1 MVDGKYWNQKIETMP
16 RADIKKHQLQ
26 KLKELVKY
34 CYENSSFYR
43 KKFDGVGL
51 KPEDIQTLE
60 DLKKIPFTVK
70 TDLKDN
76 YPYGMVTTKPEE
88 IVEIHAS
95 SGTTGNPIVGAYT
108 KNDMDVWSELMA
120 RCLYTA
126 GSRKQDIIHV
136 SYGYGLFTGGLGMH
150 YGIQKLGARVVPASG
165 GMTQR
170 QIKLMKDLGTTILAC
185 TPSFAV
191 YLAETMAQEGVD
203 PRKDLKLKRGI
214 FGAEPWS
221 DKIRE
226 RIEQEMGIEA
236 FDIYG
241 LTELCGPG
249 VSIECEEHAGLHIWE
264 DHFIVETIN
273 PDTGKVLAP
282 GEEGELVFTALT
294 KMGMPMLR
302 YRTRDISK
310 VATETCKCG
319 RTHAR
324 MLRVS
329 GRSDDMLIIRGVNV
343 FPSQI
348 EYAVMCFAELAT
360 QYLIVVDRPGALD
373 TFVVKVELSDKA
385 SKDPSLDKNALKN
398 EIQKRIH
405 IVTGISADVEIVKP
419 GELPRTEGKAKRVL
433 DLRKGKM

>member
-1 MVDGKYWNQKIETMP
+1 MDGKYWNQKIETMP
-16 RADIKKHQLQ
+16 RQQIKEHQLQ
-26 KLKELVKY
+26 KLKEQVKY
-34 CYENSSFYR
+34 CYENSSFYH
-43 KKFDGVGL
+43 KKFDSVGL
-51 KPEDIQTLE
+51 KPQDIQTLE
-60 DLKKIPFTVK
+60 DLHKVPFTIK
-70 TDLKDN
+70 ADLRDN
-76 YPYGMVTTKPEE
+76 YPFGMVAVKPDE

-108 KNDMDVWSELMA
+108 RNDMDIWSELMG
-120 RCLYTA
+120 RSIYTT
-126 GSRKQDIIHV
+126 GGRPQDVIHIA
-136 SYGYGLFTGGLGMH
+136 YGYGLFTGGLGFH
-150 YGIQKLGARVVPASG
+150 YGAQKVGAKIIPASG

-170 QIKLMKDLGTTILAC
+170 QIKLMKDLGATILAC

-191 YLAETMAQEGVD
+191 YLSETMTQEGVD
-203 PRKDLKLKRGI
+203 PRKDLKLKRGM

-221 DKIRE
+221 SKIRE
-226 RIEQEMGIEA
+226 RIEQQMGIEA
-236 FDIYG
+236 FDVYG

-249 VSIECEEHAGLHIWE
+249 VSIECEQHDGLHIWE
-264 DHFIVETIN
+264 DHFIVETID
-273 PDTGKVLAP
+273 PDTGEALAD
-282 GEEGELVFTALT
+282 GEEGELVFTTLT
-294 KMGMPMLR
+294 KTGLPMLR

-310 VATETCKCG
+310 ITTEQCKCG

-324 MLRVS
+324 MQRVQ

-348 EYAVMCFAELAT
+348 EYAVMCFSELAT

-373 TFVVKVELSDKA
+373 TFVVKVELCEKA
-385 SKDPSLDKNALKN
+385 ASNPQLDKNALKN

-419 GELPRTEGKAKRVL
+419 GEIPRTEGKAKRVL

>member
-1 MVDGKYWNQKIETMP
+1 
-16 RADIKKHQLQ
+16 
-26 KLKELVKY
+26 
-34 CYENSSFYR
+34 
-43 KKFDGVGL
+43 
-51 KPEDIQTLE
+51 
-60 DLKKIPFTVK
+60 
-70 TDLKDN
+70 
-76 YPYGMVTTKPEE
+76 
-88 IVEIHAS
+88 
-95 SGTTGNPIVGAYT
+95 
-108 KNDMDVWSELMA
+108 MA
-120 RCLYTA
+120 RCLYTTGA
-126 GSRKQDIIHV
+126 RPQDVIHIA
-136 SYGYGLFTGGLGMH
+136 YGYGLFTGGMGVH
-150 YGIQKLGARVVPASG
+150 YGAQKLGTKIIPASG

-170 QIKLMKDLGTTILAC
+170 QIKLMKDLNATILAC

-203 PRKDLKLKRGI
+203 PRKDLKLKRGV

-221 DKIRE
+221 EHIRQ
-226 RIEQEMGIEA
+226 RIQQETGIEA
-236 FDIYG
+236 YDIYG

-249 VSIECEEHAGLHIWE
+249 VAIECEKHSGLHIWE
-264 DHFIVETIN
+264 DNFIVETIN
-273 PDTGKVLAP
+273 PDTGEVLKP
-282 GEEGELVFTALT
+282 GEEGELVFTTLT

-310 VATETCKCG
+310 IVEEPCSCG

-324 MLRVS
+324 MMRVT

-348 EYAVMCFAELAT
+348 EYAVMCFSELAT

-373 TFVVKVELSDKA
+373 TFVVKVELSEKA
-385 SKDPSLDKNALKN
+385 AKDPQVSAAALRA

-419 GELPRTEGKAKRVL
+419 GELPRSEGKAKRVL

>member
-1 MVDGKYWNQKIETMP
+1 LDGKYWNQKIETQSK
-16 RADIKKHQLQ
+16 AEIKKLQL
-26 KLKELVKY
+26 KLLQQQVKH
-34 CYENSSFYR
+34 CYNDSAFYK
-43 KKFDGVGL
+43 KKFDAVKL
-51 KPEDIQTLE
+51 KPDDIKSLD

-70 TDLKDN
+70 SDLRDS
-76 YPYGMVTTKPEE
+76 YPFGMVAVPSTE

-95 SGTTGNPIVGAYT
+95 SGTTGNPIIGAYT
-108 KNDMDVWSELMA
+108 KGDLDMWSELMA
-120 RCLYTA
+120 RSIYTT
-126 GSRKQDIIHV
+126 GGRKTDVIHIA
-136 SYGYGLFTGGLGMH
+136 YGYGLFTGGLGFH
-150 YGIQKLGARVVPASG
+150 YGATKLGCKIVPASG

-170 QIKLMKDLGTTILAC
+170 QIKLMKDLDVSILAC

-191 YLAETMAQEGVD
+191 YLAETMAQENID
-203 PRKDLKLKRGI
+203 PRKDLKLRIGT

-226 RIEQEMGIEA
+226 RIEQDLGIAA
-236 FDIYG
+236 FDVYG

-249 VSIECEEHAGLHIWE
+249 VSIECEQHNGLHIWE
-264 DHFIVETIN
+264 DNFIVETID
-273 PDTGKVLAP
+273 PDTGEVLAD
-282 GEEGELVFTALT
+282 GQEGELVFTNLT
-294 KMGMPMLR
+294 KLGLPMLR

-310 VATETCKCG
+310 VETEKCGCG
-319 RTHAR
+319 RTHSR
-324 MLRVS
+324 MMRVH

-343 FPSQI
+343 FPSQV
-348 EYAVMCFAELAT
+348 EFAVMCFAELAT

-373 TFVVKVELSDKA
+373 TFVVKVELSEKN
-385 SKDPSLDKNALKN
+385 SKDPKVDKNALKA

>member
-1 MVDGKYWNQKIETMP
+1 MADGTYWNRKIETMP
-16 RADIKKHQLQ
+16 ESELKNLQLKLLKTMVKH
-26 KLKELVKY
+26 
-34 CYENSSFYR
+34 CHENSAFY
-43 KKFDGVGL
+43 KKKLDSANV
-51 KPEDIQTLE
+51 KPESIRTLN

-70 TDLKDN
+70 NDLKEN
-76 YPYGMVTTKPEE
+76 YPFGMLAAKPDE

-108 KNDMDVWSELMA
+108 QHDIDVWQELMA
-120 RCLYTA
+120 RSIYTA
-126 GSRKQDIIHV
+126 GGRQQDTIHIA
-136 SYGYGLFTGGLGMH
+136 YGYGLFTGGFGFH
-150 YGIQKLGARVVPASG
+150 YGAQKVGAKIVPASG

-170 QIKLMKDLGTTILAC
+170 QIKLMKDLGVTILAC

-191 YLAETMAQEGVD
+191 YLGETMAQEGVD
-203 PRKDLKLKRGI
+203 PRKDLKLKIGM

-226 RIEQEMGIEA
+226 RIEADLGIKA
-236 FDIYG
+236 FDVYG

-249 VSIECEEHAGLHIWE
+249 VAVECPEHKGLHVWE
-264 DHFIVETIN
+264 DHFIVETI
-273 PDTGKVLAP
+273 DSETGEVLPP
-282 GEEGELVFTALT
+282 GEEGELVFTGLT
-294 KMGMPMLR
+294 KMGLPMLR

-310 VATETCKCG
+310 IETGKCACG

-324 MLRVS
+324 MMRIH

-343 FPSQI
+343 FPSQV
-348 EYAVMCFAELAT
+348 EFAVMCFSELAT

-373 TFVVKVELSDKA
+373 TFAVKVELSEKA
-385 SKDPSLDKNALKN
+385 AKDPKTDKEALKKGIGKQ
-398 EIQKRIH
+398 IQ
-405 IVTGISADVEIVKP
+405 IVTGINAEVEIVKP

>member
-1 MVDGKYWNQKIETMP
+1 LVDDKYWNQKIETMP
-16 RADIKKHQLQ
+16 RADIKKYQLQ
-26 KLKELVKY
+26 KLKEQVQH
-34 CYENSSFYR
+34 CYEHSSFYR
-43 KKFDGVGL
+43 KKFDEIGL
-51 KPEDIQTLE
+51 KPSDIQTLD
-60 DLKKIPFTVK
+60 DLQKIPFTVK
-70 TDLKDN
+70 SDLRDN
-76 YPYGMVTTKPEE
+76 YPFGLVTVPSDE

-108 KNDMDVWSELMA
+108 KADLAIWQELMA
-120 RCLYTA
+120 RSIYTV
-126 GSRKQDIIHV
+126 GGRRQDVIHIA
-136 SYGYGLFTGGLGMH
+136 YGYGLFTGGFGFH
-150 YGIQKLGARVVPASG
+150 YGAQKVGAKIVPASG

-170 QIKLMKDLGTTILAC
+170 QIKLMKDLDVTILAC

-191 YLAETMAQEGVD
+191 YLAETMAQEGIV
-203 PRKDLKLKRGI
+203 PKRDLKLRLGM

-221 DKIRE
+221 NKIRE
-226 RIEQEMGIEA
+226 RIEHEMNIAA
-236 FDIYG
+236 FDVYG

-273 PDTGKVLAP
+273 PDTGEVLP
-282 GEEGELVFTALT
+282 EGSEGELVFTTLT
-294 KMGMPMLR
+294 KTGLPMLR
-302 YRTRDISK
+302 YRTRDISLIE
-310 VATETCKCG
+310 AAPCKCG

-324 MLRVS
+324 MARIQ

-348 EYAVMCFAELAT
+348 EFAVMCFSELAT

-373 TFVVKVELSDKA
+373 TFVVKVELSEKA
-385 SKDPSLDKNALKN
+385 AKDPQLNQSTLKS

-419 GELPRTEGKAKRVL
+419 GELPRSEGKAKRVL

>member
-1 MVDGKYWNQKIETMP
+1 MVEASYWNEKIETMP
-16 RADIKKHQLQ
+16 SAELKKHQL
-26 KLKELVKY
+26 KALKQIVKH
-34 CYENSSFYR
+34 CYENSAFY
-43 KKFDGVGL
+43 KKRLDSAGL
-51 KPEDIQTLE
+51 KPQDIQSLD

-70 TDLKDN
+70 NDLKDN
-76 YPYGMVTTKPEE
+76 YPYGMVAAKPDE

-108 KNDMDVWSELMA
+108 KNDVDVWQELMA
-120 RCLYTA
+120 RSIYTA
-126 GSRKQDIIHV
+126 GGRRQDTIHIA
-136 SYGYGLFTGGLGMH
+136 YGYGLFTGGFGFH
-150 YGIQKLGARVVPASG
+150 YGAQKVGAKIVPASG

-170 QIKLMKDLGTTILAC
+170 QIKLMKDLGVTILAC

-191 YLAETMAQEGVD
+191 YLAETMVQEGVD
-203 PRKDLKLKRGI
+203 PRKDLKLKIGM

-226 RIEQEMGIEA
+226 RIEKDLGIGA

-249 VSIECEEHAGLHIWE
+249 VAIECPQHNGLHVWE
-264 DHFIVETIN
+264 DHFIVETIDS
-273 PDTGKVLAP
+273 DTGEVLPA
-282 GEEGELVFTALT
+282 GEEGELVFTGLT
-294 KMGMPMLR
+294 KTGLPMLR
-302 YRTRDISK
+302 YRTRDISM
-310 VATETCKCG
+310 VETEKCACG

-324 MLRVS
+324 MMRVH

-348 EYAVMCFAELAT
+348 EYAVMCFSELAT

-373 TFVVKVELSDKA
+373 TFVVKVELSEKA
-385 SKDPSLDKNALKN
+385 AKDPHLDKNALKAG
-398 EIQKRIH
+398 IQKQIH
-405 IVTGISADVEIVKP
+405 IVTGISADVEIAKP

>member
-1 MVDGKYWNQKIETMP
+1 VVDGKYWNEKIETMP
-16 RADIKKHQLQ
+16 RQDIQKLQLQ
-26 KLKELVKY
+26 KLKEQANF
-34 CYENSSFYR
+34 CYEKSSFYR
-43 KKFDGVGL
+43 KKFDSAGL
-51 KPEDIQTLE
+51 KPQDIQTLD
-60 DLKKIPFTVK
+60 DLQKIPFTVK
-70 TDLKDN
+70 NDLKDN
-76 YPYGMVTTKPEE
+76 YPFGMVTMPSGE

-95 SGTTGNPIVGAYT
+95 SGTTGNPIIGSYT
-108 KNDMDVWSELMA
+108 KNDMDMWQELMA
-120 RCLYTA
+120 RCIYTA
-126 GSRKQDIIHV
+126 GGRSQDVIHIA
-136 SYGYGLFTGGLGMH
+136 YGYGLFTGGLGFH
-150 YGIQKLGARVVPASG
+150 YGAQRLGAKIVPASG

-191 YLAETMAQEGVD
+191 YLAETMEQDGVN
-203 PRKDLKLKRGI
+203 PRKDLKLKKGI

-221 DKIRE
+221 NKIRE
-226 RIEQEMGIEA
+226 RIEKETGIEA

-241 LTELCGPG
+241 LTELYGPG
-249 VSIECEEHAGLHIWE
+249 VAIECENHNGLHIWE

-273 PDTGKVLAP
+273 PDTGEVLSP
-282 GEEGELVFTALT
+282 GEEGELVFTTLT
-294 KMGMPMLR
+294 KTAMPMLR
-302 YRTRDISK
+302 YRTRDISRI
-310 VATETCKCG
+310 ETKTCSCG

-324 MLRVS
+324 MMRIT

-348 EYAVMCFAELAT
+348 EYAVMCFSELAT
-360 QYLIVVDRPGALD
+360 QYLIVLDRPSALD

-385 SKDPSLDKNALKN
+385 AKDPNIDKNALRG

>member
-1 MVDGKYWNQKIETMP
+1 MVDATYWNKKIETMP
-16 RADIKKHQLQ
+16 SEELKQLQ
-26 KLKELVKY
+26 LKELKIIVKH
-34 CYENSSFYR
+34 CYESSAFYR
-43 KKFDGVGL
+43 KRLDGAGL
-51 KPEDIQTLE
+51 KPDSIRSLD

-70 TDLKDN
+70 NDLKDT
-76 YPYGMVTTKPEE
+76 YPFGMLAVKSDE

-108 KNDMDVWSELMA
+108 KHDLDVWSELVG
-120 RCLYTA
+120 RSIYTV
-126 GSRKQDIIHV
+126 GGRRQDTIHIA
-136 SYGYGLFTGGLGMH
+136 YGYGLFTGGLGLH
-150 YGIQKLGARVVPASG
+150 YGAQKVGAKIVPASG

-170 QIKLMKDLGTTILAC
+170 QIKLMKDLGVTILAC

-191 YLAETMAQEGVD
+191 YLAETMSQEGVD
-203 PRKDLKLKRGI
+203 PRKDLKLKMGL

-226 RIEQEMGIEA
+226 RIEQDLGIKA

-249 VSIECEEHAGLHIWE
+249 VAVECPEQNGLHIWE
-264 DHFIVETIN
+264 DHFIVETID
-273 PDTGKVLAP
+273 PDTGEVLAP
-282 GEEGELVFTALT
+282 GEEGELVFTGLT
-294 KMGMPMLR
+294 KMGLPMLR
-302 YRTRDISK
+302 YRTRDISTIE
-310 VATETCKCG
+310 TEKCACG

-324 MLRVS
+324 MMRVH

-343 FPSQI
+343 FPSQV
-348 EYAVMCFAELAT
+348 EYAVMCFSELAT

-385 SKDPSLDKNALKN
+385 AKDPKVDTTALKN
-398 EIQKRIH
+398 GIQKQIH
-405 IVTGISADVEIVKP
+405 IVTGITADVEIVKP
-419 GELPRTEGKAKRVL
+419 GELPRTEGKAKRVQ

>member
-1 MVDGKYWNQKIETMP
+1 MVNGKYWNEKIETMP
-16 RADIKKHQLQ
+16 AKELKQYQLK
-26 KLKELVKY
+26 KLKEQVKY

-43 KKFDGVGL
+43 KKFDSAKL
-51 KPEDIQTLE
+51 TPDSIKTID
-60 DLKKIPFTVK
+60 DLQKIPFTIK
-70 TDLKDN
+70 SDLRDN
-76 YPYGMVTTKPEE
+76 YPYGMVAAKPED

-95 SGTTGNPIVGAYT
+95 SGTTGNPIVGVYT
-108 KNDMDVWSELMA
+108 KSDMDMWSELMA
-120 RCLYTA
+120 RSIYTA
-126 GSRKQDIIHV
+126 GGRSTDVINIA
-136 SYGYGLFTGGLGMH
+136 YGYGLFTGGLGFH
-150 YGIQKLGARVVPASG
+150 YGAQKVGAKIIPSSG

-170 QIKLMKDLGTTILAC
+170 QIKLMKDLGATILAC

-191 YLAETMAQEGVD
+191 YLAETMTQEHID

-226 RIEQEMGIEA
+226 RIEKETGIEA

-249 VSIECEEHAGLHIWE
+249 VSVECEEHKGLHIWE

-273 PDTGKVLAP
+273 PDTGEVLSP
-282 GEEGELVFTALT
+282 GEEGELVFTALSKT
-294 KMGMPMLR
+294 GLPMLR

-310 VATETCKCG
+310 IITEPCACR
-319 RTHAR
+319 RTHDR
-324 MLRVS
+324 MIRVH

-373 TFVVKVELSDKA
+373 TFAVKVELSEKA
-385 SKDPSLDKNALKN
+385 AKDPKVDANMLKN
-398 EIQKRIH
+398 EIGKRIH